1 MFLNSRNLTKKMTKL
16 FKKFGL
22 LLGRY
27 FRYWQLTIGLISL
40 VVQFLI
46 FQLLA
51 GMGWGTYL
59 NYWVLLAS
67 HWLGRTVFII
77 WLVTVSIEIFLT
89 IVWVM
94 QWFQKR
100 ESRKITSEAI
110 LMLLLA
116 VSLGFLF
123 TFSILSIGVYDRMS
137 SLERGDRQYH
147 LFFHSGGNN
156 IPTTLLLDCDRTGFS
171 CRQIELPIGAS
182 VDLLEAWN
190 NGKGKASLIYNSAMN
205 TLVVTTPTTSISLD
219 RSPN

>member
-1 MFLNSRNLTKKMTKL
+1 MTRL
-16 FKKFGL
+16 FRRFGS

-46 FQLLA
+46 FQLLS

-67 HWLGRTVFII
+67 HWLGITVFSI

-100 ESRKITSEAI
+100 ESRKITSEAMS
-110 LMLLLA
+110 MLLFA
-116 VSLGFLF
+116 IGLGLLF
-123 TFSILSIGVYDRMS
+123 AFSIFSIGVYNRMS
-137 SLERGDRQYH
+137 SLDRGDRQYH
-147 LFFHSGGNN
+147 LFFHAGGNT
-156 IPTTLLLDCDRTGFS
+156 IPTTFLLDCDRTGFY
-171 CRQIELPIGAS
+171 CRQIELPSKAS
-182 VDLLEAWN
+182 VDLLTAWN
-190 NGKGKASLIYNSAMN
+190 NGKGKTSLIYNSAMN
-205 TLVVTTPTTSISLD
+205 TFVVTTPTTLISLD
-219 RSPN
+219 RSPH